1 MVKKRLNRYCFC
13 GGLRLSTSFMEVKMV
28 KLRRFF
34 SLCLSFVFLAF
45 SFVCFPLSV
54 YASVTYEGGCL
65 LNYQDTYGKDRRVEY
80 HIQVSDSSS
89 PVYCYLVVTRY
100 PDGTFRQHAMLLSES
115 SFSRRLYGLNS
126 SSHSDIYEYSANFAE
141 GSSASVSTAVLS
153 GRYYVDKVWVDSAKG
168 NISSLGSF
176 HVGGTLP
183 VIYKTRNV
191 HDEMFWLDDSFE
203 PGAGGEISSSIV
215 YDSSIPAPQNL
226 RFKSESVGGFLGIGA
241 KFEHELSWS
250 NGLASPPLY
259 ARISAVASTQATAD
273 DVPFED
279 STVSLLSAETTG
291 GYPADTGVY
300 RVGTDEIASKI
311 LPGTSLHKVLEY
323 RIQFYRY
330 VDDKLNVGPVATVH
344 LKTNLFGKYDGYT
357 VTTEYPKDPDNI
369 GESGG
374 SDDFYDKDWSSDGQ
388 NYQEYDKDGN
398 LIGSGTSE
406 DSGNPVERLL
416 KSLKDIP
423 KIISS
428 TFKAIFDL
436 MSGIGQLPTILSQL
450 FSFLPPEI
458 IIIVGLGITVAIAL
472 RIVGR

>member
-1 MVKKRLNRYCFC
+1 MKKIKVRLASLLFC
-13 GGLRLSTSFMEVKMV
+13 ICVFIQCSGLIVFAGYYDVYHYQTAIAFKYKISGSSQYLYGYYSIVGGDYNGS
-28 KLRRFF
+28 
-34 SLCLSFVFLAF
+34 
-45 SFVCFPLSV
+45 
-54 YASVTYEGGCL
+54 GG
-65 LNYQDTYGKDRRVEY
+65 
-80 HIQVSDSSS
+80 
-89 PVYCYLVVTRY
+89 
-100 PDGTFRQHAMLLSES
+100 DGTFSSYLIPVTDGSINKYNLYIVSDRPYRMGYYATNYGTKYTEDEVLEFLSL
-115 SFSRRLYGLNS
+115 R
-126 SSHSDIYEYSANFAE
+126 A
-141 GSSASVSTAVLS
+141 GSSAWNMSINKPVST
-153 GRYYVDKVWVDSAKG
+153 GYYV
-168 NISSLGSF
+168 SSITIGSGTNSINDFEIIGQFSENPFYILSQINAQPWLEDDFVLGEDPS
-176 HVGGTLP
+176 GG
-183 VIYKTRNV
+183 
-191 HDEMFWLDDSFE
+191 
-203 PGAGGEISSSIV
+203 GGSSIV

-250 NGLASPPLY
+250 NGLASPPLF

-273 DVPFED
+273 DVPFDD

-311 LPGTSLHKVLEY
+311 LPGTSLNKVLEY

-436 MSGIGQLPTILSQL
+436 MSGVGQLPTILSQL

>member
-1 MVKKRLNRYCFC
+1 MIRL
-13 GGLRLSTSFMEVKMV
+13 KQ
-28 KLRRFF
+28 FF
-34 SLCLSFVFLAF
+34 SLFMSALFVVFSCTYF
-45 SFVCFPLSV
+45 SFPAYASGSEFNQYFIGRCRILSNDKGSYGSGRIESGSNIYLYRETNCSYQGWNDSLYFV
-54 YASVTYEGGCL
+54 SDAPFTYYSLGYAFNTMDECNNYNGFGSSLQKSKYASVSGTY
-65 LNYQDTYGKDRRVEY
+65 YGFA
-80 HIQVSDSSS
+80 SSVGNATGNVYGDIS
-89 PVYCYLVVTRY
+89 FITDLPVVVY
-100 PDGTFRQHAMLLSES
+100 
-115 SFSRRLYGLNS
+115 
-126 SSHSDIYEYSANFAE
+126 
-141 GSSASVSTAVLS
+141 
-153 GRYYVDKVWVDSAKG
+153 DSALGDPWKK
-168 NISSLGSF
+168 SDFVLGS
-176 HVGGTLP
+176 GGMET
-183 VIYKTRNV
+183 TN
-191 HDEMFWLDDSFE
+191 
-203 PGAGGEISSSIV
+203 SIV

-311 LPGTSLHKVLEY
+311 LPGTSLNKVLEY

-436 MSGIGQLPTILSQL
+436 MSGVGQLPTILSQL
-450 FSFLPPEI
+450 FSFLPSEI

>member
-1 MVKKRLNRYCFC
+1 MVRL
-13 GGLRLSTSFMEVKMV
+13 KQ
-28 KLRRFF
+28 FF
-34 SLCLSFVFLAF
+34 SLCLSVIFLAF
-45 SFVCFPLSV
+45 SFIYTPLPV
-54 YASVTYEGGCL
+54 YASGSDKQ
-65 LNYQDTYGKDRRVEY
+65 NYFIALAHFVESNRDYYSYVSARVSTGNNVYLYGSRDDTGLVSYY
-80 HIQVSDSSS
+80 FVSDSAFKFFSFGKSYSS
-89 PVYCYLVVTRY
+89 ESEQLAQTGFGTSLKSSQLVSTGYHYAFAQSQGDSGIFDKCSFETDLQVIYFDADIGY
-100 PDGTFRQHAMLLSES
+100 PWLSED
-115 SFSRRLYGLNS
+115 F
-126 SSHSDIYEYSANFAE
+126 
-141 GSSASVSTAVLS
+141 VLGEDPS
-153 GRYYVDKVWVDSAKG
+153 G
-168 NISSLGSF
+168 
-176 HVGGTLP
+176 GG
-183 VIYKTRNV
+183 
-191 HDEMFWLDDSFE
+191 
-203 PGAGGEISSSIV
+203 GSSIV

-250 NGLASPPLY
+250 NGLASPPLF

-273 DVPFED
+273 DVPFDD

-311 LPGTSLHKVLEY
+311 LPGTSLNKVLEY

-436 MSGIGQLPTILSQL
+436 MSGVGQLPTILSQL

>member
-1 MVKKRLNRYCFC
+1 MKKMWLRFC
-13 GGLRLSTSFMEVKMV
+13 GFV
-28 KLRRFF
+28 F
-34 SLCLSFVFLAF
+34 SLCFLVSNFTIISFASDTSYHAEFNCYELDDSTLERLSLFYRYFDFACTGTSAVYMYSDINGYSFPNSVFDSNVPLGKSRYYYDYYFVSDAPF
-45 SFVCFPLSV
+45 
-54 YASVTYEGGCL
+54 E
-65 LNYQDTYGKDRRVEY
+65 
-80 HIQVSDSSS
+80 VSATWGFTTDSSS
-89 PVYCYLVVTRY
+89 VPHDYGPRVLKSVLDNTGFYIAKYGWASGSYDEFVSAPST
-100 PDGTFRQHAMLLSES
+100 GI
-115 SFSRRLYGLNS
+115 SF
-126 SSHSDIYEYSANFAE
+126 
-141 GSSASVSTAVLS
+141 
-153 GRYYVDKVWVDSAKG
+153 DSATG
-168 NISSLGSF
+168 YPWQADDFVPGE
-176 HVGGTLP
+176 GGIT
-183 VIYKTRNV
+183 T
-191 HDEMFWLDDSFE
+191 
-203 PGAGGEISSSIV
+203 SSIV

-311 LPGTSLHKVLEY
+311 LPGTSLNKVLEY

-369 GESGG
+369 GDSGG

-436 MSGIGQLPTILSQL
+436 MSGVGQLPTILSQL

>member
-1 MVKKRLNRYCFC
+1 MKKMWLRFC
-13 GGLRLSTSFMEVKMV
+13 GFV
-28 KLRRFF
+28 F
-34 SLCLSFVFLAF
+34 SLCFLVSNFTIISF
-45 SFVCFPLSV
+45 
-54 YASVTYEGGCL
+54 AS
-65 LNYQDTYGKDRRVEY
+65 DTYHAEFNCYELDDSTLERLSLFYRYFDFACTGTSAVYMYSDINGYSFPNSVFDSNVPLGKSRYYYDY
-80 HIQVSDSSS
+80 YFVSDAPFEVSATWGFTTDSSS
-89 PVYCYLVVTRY
+89 VPHDYGPRVLKSVLDNTGFYIAKYGWASGSYDEFVSAPST
-100 PDGTFRQHAMLLSES
+100 GI
-115 SFSRRLYGLNS
+115 SF
-126 SSHSDIYEYSANFAE
+126 
-141 GSSASVSTAVLS
+141 
-153 GRYYVDKVWVDSAKG
+153 DSATG
-168 NISSLGSF
+168 YPWQADDFVPGE
-176 HVGGTLP
+176 GGIT
-183 VIYKTRNV
+183 T
-191 HDEMFWLDDSFE
+191 
-203 PGAGGEISSSIV
+203 SSIV

-311 LPGTSLHKVLEY
+311 LPGTSLNKVLEY

-369 GESGG
+369 GDSGG

-436 MSGIGQLPTILSQL
+436 MSGVGQLPTILSQL